1 MIALNYFVFYLQ
13 ILNFSIIKSTIVSS
27 NLEVMKKLFI
37 AAFVVCSLSTYAQEG
52 NFGPDQDPPR
62 ASRKAP
68 KGERGEGRENRM
80 LEDFK
85 ELNLSEK
92 QQNQLKAYFEAEK
105 AKMSQNRSRFGGDG
119 EMPSASEMKAM
130 REQIQT
136 KMQEMDAKVKTILTE
151 EQYVNWKAK
160 QEARMKQFMGR

>member
-1 MIALNYFVFYLQ
+1 
-13 ILNFSIIKSTIVSS
+13 
-27 NLEVMKKLFI
+27 MKKLLI
-37 AAFVVCSLSTYAQEG
+37 AAFVICSLSTYAQEG
-52 NFGPDQDPPR
+52 NFGPDQNPPR
-62 ASRKAP
+62 ESRKAT
-68 KGERGEGRENRM
+68 RGDGRENRM

-160 QEARMKQFMGR
+160 QEARMQQFMGR